1 MTGSKSFVL
10 QFNNKMTSKQ
20 CNNMCEA
27 LTRQGL
33 AEFSRRD
40 KFSVVTRCALF
51 TALQTFHVIARHANE
66 LYTAQAVHLN
76 QEDAVQASP
85 CGSPPNYSLFFS
97 ILLEDD
103 LSHNCK
109 RAIFFGSYL
118 NLVCLAFL
126 CSSCRHNAK
135 SSVLLSEA
143 QSGALSF
150 P

>member
-1 MTGSKSFVL
+1 MTGSKS
-10 QFNNKMTSKQ
+10 FNNKMTSKQ

-33 AEFSRRD
+33 AEFSCRD
-40 KFSVVTRCALF
+40 KFSVVMRCALF
-51 TALQTFHVIARHANE
+51 TALQTFHVIARHANKLAIQSSGRAPE
-66 LYTAQAVHLN
+66 PRRCFSGFFLWIPAKLFT
-76 QEDAVQASP
+76 
-85 CGSPPNYSLFFS
+85 FFS

-109 RAIFFGSYL
+109 RTIFFGSYL
-118 NLVCLAFL
+118 NLFCLAFL